1 MTSEIADR
9 FMQTLQQIEA
19 SGDVEPLVEMFAEDA
34 ESINLAMVEPLRG
47 KDGARRFWQKYLSVF
62 DRIHSDFTYVTTDS
76 KTAVMEWRS
85 QGTLSN
91 GEDVHYRGVSMIEI
105 DNGLVRGFRTYY
117 DSAVFL
123 PTGAKGVRS

>member
-1 MTSEIADR
+1 MTSEFADR
-9 FMQTLQQIEA
+9 FMQTLRQIEA

-62 DRIHSDFTYVTTDS
+62 DRIHSNFTHVTTDN

-91 GEDVHYRGVSMIEI
+91 GEDVHYRGVSIIET

-123 PTGAKGVRS
+123 PTDAKKVQR

>member
-62 DRIHSDFTYVTTDS
+62 DRIHSDFTHITTDN

-85 QGTLSN
+85 QGTLSH
-91 GEDVHYRGVSMIEI
+91 GEDVYYRGVSIIEI
-105 DNGLVRGFRTYY
+105 DDGLVRGFRTYY

-123 PTGAKGVRS
+123 PIGAKKVQR